1 METPRK
7 ISSFSIILMFACLS
21 LIGLALMPLLPVKL
35 APSQALPHISV
46 YFSMYGSS
54 PRTVEIEATS
64 RLEAMLNRI
73 DGIRKINSKSGNGWG
88 RIQIE
93 FNKHKDIDVAR
104 FEMSTIIRQTWGML
118 PENVSYPSISQ
129 SKVDRDANK
138 PLLTYTVNAT
148 VSPYEIQEFVEKSIK
163 PQLALV
169 EGISQVDVR
178 GAVPMVWHLEYDADV
193 LTKYEVTVREMQ
205 RALSEVTQLEFLDM
219 AIVETA
225 AQKEEWIQVTVRA
238 RHESINDI
246 LKQTGVRRGDGTIIP
261 LGKLVRVDRVEEQVL
276 SYFRINGLN
285 SVYLTIMADEW
296 SNQLALGKKIKQQL
310 AELKNML
317 PPGYELH
324 LNYDA
329 TEFIQTELDKIYF
342 RAGLTLAILLL
353 FMLVTYRNVKYL
365 LLTVLSLFS
374 NLTIAIIL
382 YYLFRLE
389 IQLYSLA
396 GITISLTL
404 MIDNTIVMAEHVTRK
419 KNLRA
424 FMSITAATITT
435 IGTLS
440 VVFLMDERVRLNLL
454 DFAIVMM
461 VNLGISLFIAL
472 FLVPA
477 LLDKLRLDDVKRKH
491 GRHLIAR
498 LRKRLRVSIY
508 FYHYY
513 GMLCQFLYRW
523 RVIVIILLIL
533 AFGLPIFLIPE
544 KIEKDTQWADWYNRT
559 LGSEGYKETIAPY
572 VNNALGG
579 TLRLFIQKVKHGTY
593 FTEREETSLQVNA
606 SLPSNSTIEEMNGLI
621 QQMERYISQFREV
634 RQFQTDIYSA
644 QQASIHIQ
652 FLQEH
657 AHGGFPYMLKS
668 RLITKSLELG
678 GGSWGV
684 YGLGDGFSNDVRE
697 GAGSYRVEMFG
708 YNYDELLYW
717 AEKFKQKL
725 LEHRRIKEVF
735 VNAEFSWFKDD
746 YEEYAFVLKKERL
759 IEENIQPYQL
769 YEQLNTILGNRIN
782 AGSFPTLE
790 GGTERVFLHAK
801 QIDDYAIW
809 DMLHVPIHI
818 NDNTY
823 KVSELASMEKTQMPK
838 EVGKVN
844 QQYRLCLQYEYIG
857 AHEQGKKVQETHIDE
872 FAEELPLGYTIKDA
886 NPRYGGDKKK
896 TDYFLLGYVFLV
908 IYFVCSILFNSFKKP
923 LYIIFVIPI
932 SFIGIFLSFYLF
944 SIEFDQGGYASF
956 ILLAALTI
964 NANIYI
970 VEEYSHIVKHRLH
983 MSPLRAYLKAY
994 QAKIRP
1000 ILLTVLSTI
1009 LGFIPFLI
1017 GEGKEAFW
1025 LPLAIGTIGGLVI
1038 STLGTILFLPLFMGV
1053 GKVKKLNK

>member
-1 METPRK
+1 MGIHRK
-7 ISSFSIILMFACLS
+7 ISSFSIILIFACLS
-21 LIGLALMPLLPVKL
+21 LIGLALVPLLPIKL
-35 APSQALPHISV
+35 APSQTLPTIGVH
-46 YFSMYGSS
+46 FSMYGSS

-73 DGIRKINSKSGNGWG
+73 DGIKKISSKSGNGWG
-88 RIQIE
+88 RIQLE
-93 FNKHKDIDVAR
+93 FKKYKDIDIAR
-104 FEMSTIIRQTWGML
+104 FEIATIIRQIWGML

-129 SKVDRDANK
+129 SKADNNANK
-138 PLLTYTVNAT
+138 PLLTYTVNAP
-148 VSPYEIQEFVEKSIK
+148 VAPHEIQDFAEKNIK
-163 PQLALV
+163 PQLALI
-169 EGISQVDVR
+169 EGVSQVDVR
-178 GAVPMVWHLEYDADV
+178 GAVPMVWRLEYDADV
-193 LTKYEVTVREMQ
+193 LAKYEVTVQEIQ
-205 RALSEVTQLEFLDM
+205 RTLANATGLEFLDM
-219 AIVETA
+219 AMVKTSSR
-225 AQKEEWIQVTVRA
+225 QNEWIQVTA
-238 RHESINDI
+238 RSRQESITDV
-246 LKQTGVRRGDGTIIP
+246 LKYTGVRRGDGTIIP
-261 LGKLVRVDRVEEQVL
+261 LGKLVHVDRIEEQAQ

-285 SVYLTIMADEW
+285 SVYLTIVADEW
-296 SNQLALGKKIKQQL
+296 SNQLALGKKIKLQL
-310 AELKNML
+310 RDIREMF

-329 TEFIQTELDKIYF
+329 TEFIQKELDKIYF
-342 RAGLTLAILLL
+342 RTGLTLAILLT
-353 FMLVTYRNVKYL
+353 FMLLTYRNLKYM

-382 YYLFRLE
+382 YYALHLE

-404 MIDNTIVMAEHVTRK
+404 IIDNTIIMAEHITRK

-424 FMSITAATITT
+424 FMSIMAATVTT

-454 DFAIVMM
+454 DFAMVMM
-461 VNLGISLFIAL
+461 VNLGISLSIAL

-477 LLDKLRLDDVKRKH
+477 LLDKLKLDGVKRKY
-491 GRHLIAR
+491 GERQTLRH
-498 LRKRLRVSIY
+498 RKRLRLSVC
-508 FYHYY
+508 FYRYY
-513 GMLCQFLYRW
+513 GALCQFLYRR
-523 RVIVIILLIL
+523 RVIVIILLVL
-533 AFGLPIFLIPE
+533 AFGLPVFLLPE
-544 KIEKDTQWADWYNRT
+544 KIEKNTKWAGWYNRT
-559 LGSEGYKETIAPY
+559 LGSELYKETIAPY
-572 VNNALGG
+572 INNTLGG
-579 TLRLFIQKVKHGTY
+579 TLRLFVQKVRHGTY

-621 QQMERYISQFREV
+621 QQMERYISQFQEV
-634 RQFQTDIYSA
+634 RQFQTDILSA
-644 QQASIHIQ
+644 QQASINIQ
-652 FLQEH
+652 FVEEH
-657 AHGGFPYMLKS
+657 ANGGFPYLLKS

-708 YNYDELLYW
+708 YDYDELLDW
-717 AEKFKQKL
+717 AEQFKQKL
-725 LEHRRIKEVF
+725 LKHRRIKEVF

-746 YEEYAFVLKKERL
+746 YEEFAFALKKDRL

-769 YEQLNTILGNRIN
+769 YEQLNTVLGNRIN
-782 AGSFPTLE
+782 AGNLPTSE
-790 GGTERVFLHAK
+790 GMERVYLYAK

-818 NDNTY
+818 NNNTY

-844 QQYRLCLQYEYIG
+844 QQYRVCLQYEYIG
-857 AHEQGKKVQETHIDE
+857 AHEQGRKVQENNIEE

-886 NPRYGGDKKK
+886 NPRYGRDNKQ
-896 TDYFLLGYVFLV
+896 TDYFLLVYVFLV
-908 IYFVCSILFNSFKKP
+908 IYLVCSILFNSFKKP
-923 LYIIFVIPI
+923 LYIIFVIPL
-932 SFIGIFLSFYLF
+932 SFIGMFLSFYLF

-970 VEEYSHIVKHRLH
+970 VEEYGH
-983 MSPLRAYLKAY
+983 MMKTRPGISPLRAYLKAC

-1017 GEGKEAFW
+1017 GDGKEAFW
-1025 LPLAIGTIGGLVI
+1025 FPLAVGTMGGLTI
-1038 STLGTILFLPLFMGV
+1038 STIATLLFLPLFMGV
-1053 GKVKKLNK
+1053 GRVKR